1 MFSFIYQIIKLLQNN
16 IESLVVQG
24 HNPIFSIYLS
34 WTDKKTF
41 FIIFAEW
48 NIDSN

>member
-1 MFSFIYQIIKLLQNN
+1 MQKNVINKVNNVVIFVFKIMFSFIYQIIKLLQNN

-34 WTDKKTF
+34 
-41 FIIFAEW
+41 
-48 NIDSN
+48 